1 MKSKIIIS
9 IIFVTIFIALIKTCN
24 NSPEI
29 TINNNEI
36 ILDSISRDSIL
47 SENDSI

>member
-9 IIFVTIFIALIKTCN
+9 IIFVTIFIALIKICN
-24 NSPEI
+24 NSSEI
-29 TINNNEI
+29 TINNEI

>member
-9 IIFVTIFIALIKTCN
+9 IIFVIIFITLIKTCN

-29 TINNNEI
+29 TVNNEI